1 MEFVTNFYFFSQIF
15 WHWRTDV
22 CLNLRLHTYLRG
34 DLSWR
39 IKNIPPR
46 EGARSHPVQ
55 RRNGLPCTPKTEKK
69 LPGTLLQQNPN
80 RPEFPVSR
88 KLPGLPGARS
98 HPVQRRNGLPCTPKT
113 EKKLPGTLL
122 QQNPNRPE
130 FPVSRKLPGLPGQDP
145 GKRKLP
151 GLPEQLPEKRKLPG
165 LPEQPPVSRKLLTA
179 CPAHPTGSAQ
189 KANIRK
195 GNMFPERPTGI
206 SRKLPGL
213 PEQPP
218 VSRKLLTACPA
229 HPTGSAQK
237 ANIRKGNMF
246 PERPT
251 GISAGNLLYSRQPEF
266 FFFSGLLFF
275 CPWPFYIWNLF
286 STSIWD
292 FR

>member
-88 KLPGLPGARS
+88 KLPGLPG
-98 HPVQRRNGLPCTPKT
+98 
-113 EKKLPGTLL
+113 
-122 QQNPNRPE
+122 
-130 FPVSRKLPGLPGQDP
+130 QDP

-165 LPEQPPVSRKLLTA
+165 LPERPPVSRKLLTA

-189 KANIRK
+189 KANIR
-195 GNMFPERPTGI
+195 
-206 SRKLPGL
+206 
-213 PEQPP
+213 
-218 VSRKLLTACPA
+218 
-229 HPTGSAQK
+229 
-237 ANIRKGNMF
+237 RKGNMF

>member
-1 MEFVTNFYFFSQIF
+1 MKFVTNFYFFSQIF

-88 KLPGLPGARS
+88 KLPGLPG
-98 HPVQRRNGLPCTPKT
+98 
-113 EKKLPGTLL
+113 
-122 QQNPNRPE
+122 
-130 FPVSRKLPGLPGQDP
+130 QDP
-145 GKRKLP
+145 G
-151 GLPEQLPEKRKLPG
+151 KRKLPG

-189 KANIRK
+189 KANIR
-195 GNMFPERPTGI
+195 
-206 SRKLPGL
+206 
-213 PEQPP
+213 
-218 VSRKLLTACPA
+218 
-229 HPTGSAQK
+229 
-237 ANIRKGNMF
+237 RKGNMF